1 MDSSARDDGIGLAVR
16 RARRSR
22 GLTLEELAG
31 LVGRSKAWL
40 SMIENGQRPLDKRG
54 DIAALASAL
63 EVSADALIGQPA
75 PEIQPGRRPLK
86 LLPLR
91 AILLDGSPDDPPDL
105 PPGRSRRSVR

>member
-1 MDSSARDDGIGLAVR
+1 MGVWISIVRVRSAMDRSAGDGGIGLAVR

-75 PEIQPGRRPLK
+75 PEIQPGRRT
-86 LLPLR
+86 R
-91 AILLDGSPDDPPDL
+91 CG
-105 PPGRSRRSVR
+105 PGRRLMRPR

>member
-1 MDSSARDDGIGLAVR
+1 MDYSARDGGIGLAVR
-16 RARRSR
+16 RARHSR

-75 PEIQPGRRPLK
+75 PEIQPGRRTLN

-91 AILLDGSPDDPPDL
+91 AVLLDA
-105 PPGRSRRSVR
+105 